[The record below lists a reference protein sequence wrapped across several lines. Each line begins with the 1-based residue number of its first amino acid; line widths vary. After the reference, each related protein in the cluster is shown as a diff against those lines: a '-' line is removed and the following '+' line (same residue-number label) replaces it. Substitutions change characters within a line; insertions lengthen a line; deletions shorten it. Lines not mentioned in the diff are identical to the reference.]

1 MSQVVIQVEKVT
13 LAFPRTRVH
22 LKPFEKSVAG
32 LFKRRPK
39 SESHYVALN
48 EVSLTVKKG
57 EVVGLVGRNG
67 AGKSTLLRV
76 IAGIYR
82 PDSGIART
90 RGRVSLLS
98 GLGAGFNVNLSGRE
112 NAYLY
117 GSILGH
123 NRGVMDR
130 LMDGIIEFADIGE
143 FIDQPLR
150 TYSSGM
156 RARLGFATA
165 SAVMPETLLID
176 EVMAVGDEDF
186 KEKSTRRIN
195 EMMKEARTV
204 VIASHSAATMQEL
217 CTRAVLVQKGRIVV
231 EGEVG
236 QVLDAYAGSRKP
248 SPGVKATAAR

>member
-1 MSQVVIQVEKVT
+1 MSQVVIQVDNVT

-22 LKPFEKSVAG
+22 LKPFEKTVAG
-32 LFKRRPK
+32 LFRRRPK
-39 SESHYVALN
+39 AESHYVALN
-48 EVSLTVKKG
+48 GVSLTVARG
-57 EVVGLVGRNG
+57 EVVGLIGKNG

-82 PDSGIART
+82 PDSGTSRI

-123 NRGVMDR
+123 SRGVMDR
-130 LMDGIIEFADIGE
+130 LMDSIVDFADLGE

-176 EVMAVGDEDF
+176 EVMAVGDADF

-195 EMMKEARTV
+195 DMMKEARTV
-204 VIASHSAATMQEL
+204 VIASHSTSTMQEL
-217 CTRAVLVQKGRIVV
+217 CTRAVLVEKGRIVM

-236 QVLDAYAGSRKP
+236 KVLDAYAGARKRSK
-248 SPGVKATAAR
+248 SPGVQAVR

>member
-1 MSQVVIQVEKVT
+1 MSQLVIQVENVT

-22 LKPFEKSVAG
+22 LKSFEKTVAG
-32 LFKRRPK
+32 LLRRRPK
-39 SESHYVALN
+39 SDTHYVALN
-48 EVSLTVKKG
+48 DVSLTVARG
-57 EVVGLVGRNG
+57 EVVGLIGRNG

-82 PDSGIART
+82 PDSGTART

-123 NRGVMDR
+123 SRAVMDQ
-130 LMDGIIEFADIGE
+130 LMDSIIEFADLGE

-165 SAVMPETLLID
+165 SSVMPETLLID
-176 EVMAVGDEDF
+176 EVMAVGDADF

-195 EMMKEARTV
+195 EMLKDARTV
-204 VIASHSAATMQEL
+204 VLASHSTSTMQEL
-217 CTRAVLVQKGRIVV
+217 CTRAVLVEKGRIVM

-236 QVLDAYAGSRKP
+236 KVLDAYAGARKRP
-248 SPGVKATAAR
+248 KSPGVKAVR

>member
-1 MSQVVIQVEKVT
+1 MSKLVIQVENVT

-32 LFKRRPK
+32 LFRRRPK
-39 SESHYVALN
+39 AESHYVALDD
-48 EVSLTVKKG
+48 VSLSVAQG
-57 EVVGLVGRNG
+57 EVVGLVGKNG

-82 PDSGIART
+82 PDSGTART

-123 NRGVMDR
+123 SRTVMDR
-130 LMDGIIEFADIGE
+130 LMDSIIDFADLGE

-165 SAVMPETLLID
+165 SAVLPETLLID
-176 EVMAVGDEDF
+176 EVMAVGDLDF
-186 KEKSTRRIN
+186 KERSTRRIN

-204 VIASHSAATMQEL
+204 VIASHSTSTMQEL
-217 CTRAVLVQKGRIVV
+217 CTRAVLVEKGRIVMV
-231 EGEVG
+231 GEVG
-236 QVLDAYAGSRKP
+236 KVLDAYVRTRKQLP
-248 SPGVKATAAR
+248 EVQAKAAR

>member
-1 MSQVVIQVEKVT
+1 
-13 LAFPRTRVH
+13 
-22 LKPFEKSVAG
+22 
-32 LFKRRPK
+32 
-39 SESHYVALN
+39 
-48 EVSLTVKKG
+48 
-57 EVVGLVGRNG
+57 
-67 AGKSTLLRV
+67 V

-82 PDSGIART
+82 PDTGTALT

-123 NRGVMDR
+123 SRTVMDR
-130 LMDGIIEFADIGE
+130 LMDSIIDFADIGE

-165 SAVMPETLLID
+165 SSVMPETLLID
-176 EVMAVGDEDF
+176 EVMAVGDSDF

-195 EMMKEARTV
+195 EMLSEARTV
-204 VIASHSAATMQEL
+204 VMASHSNGTMMEL
-217 CTRAVLVQKGRIVV
+217 CTRAVWVERGRILMS
-231 EGEVG
+231 GDVG
-236 QVLDAYAGSRKP
+236 KVLDAYEGARKP
-248 SPGVKATAAR
+248 KSGVKAVR

>member
-1 MSQVVIQVEKVT
+1 MSDVVIRVEDVT

-22 LKPFEKSVAG
+22 LKSFEKSVAG
-32 LFKRRPK
+32 LFKRKPR
-39 SESHYVALN
+39 SETHFVALEN
-48 EVSLTVKKG
+48 VSLTVKQG

-82 PDSGIART
+82 PDSGTVRT

-98 GLGAGFNVNLSGRE
+98 GLGAGFNVQLSGRE

-123 NRGVMDR
+123 SRSVIDR
-130 LMDGIIEFADIGE
+130 LMDSIIDFADLGD

-165 SAVMPETLLID
+165 SAVMAETLLID
-176 EVMAVGDEDF
+176 EVMAVGDADF

-195 EMMKEARTV
+195 EMMRDARTV
-204 VIASHSAATMQEL
+204 VIASHSNATMMEL
-217 CTRAVLVQKGRIVV
+217 CTRAVLVERGRIVMS
-231 EGEVG
+231 GEVAE
-236 QVLDAYAGSRKP
+236 VLDAYAGRKRP
-248 SPGVKATAAR
+248 PGVKAVR

>member
-1 MSQVVIQVEKVT
+1 MSKVVIRVENVT

-22 LKPFEKSVAG
+22 LKPFEKTVAG

-39 SESHYVALN
+39 SESHFVALDD
-48 EVSLTVKKG
+48 VSFTVEQG

-82 PDSGIART
+82 PDSGKALT

-123 NRGVMDR
+123 SRTVMDR
-130 LMDGIIEFADIGE
+130 LMDSIIEFADIGD

-176 EVMAVGDEDF
+176 EVMAVGDADF

-195 EMMKEARTV
+195 EMLSEARTV
-204 VIASHSAATMQEL
+204 VVASHSTSTMLEL
-217 CTRAVLVQKGRIVV
+217 CTRAVLVERGRILMSGDVAK
-231 EGEVG
+231 
-236 QVLDAYAGSRKP
+236 VLDAYEGARKP
-248 SPGVKATAAR
+248 KSGVKAVR

>member
-1 MSQVVIQVEKVT
+1 MSQVVIQVENVT

-22 LKPFEKSVAG
+22 LKPFEKTVAG
-32 LFKRRPK
+32 LFRRRPK
-39 SESHYVALN
+39 EESHYVALN
-48 EVSLTVKKG
+48 DVSLSVSRG
-57 EVVGLVGRNG
+57 EVVGLIGKNG

-82 PDSGIART
+82 PDRGRSRI

-123 NRGVMDR
+123 SRTVMDR
-130 LMDGIIEFADIGE
+130 LMDSIIDFADLGE

-165 SAVMPETLLID
+165 SSVMPETLLID
-176 EVMAVGDEDF
+176 EVMAVGDADF
-186 KEKSTRRIN
+186 KEKSTNRIN
-195 EMMKEARTV
+195 EMLREARTV
-204 VIASHSAATMQEL
+204 VLASHSTTTMQEL
-217 CTRAVLVQKGRIVV
+217 CTRAVLVEKGRIVM

-236 QVLDAYAGSRKP
+236 TVLDAYAGARKKAP
-248 SPGVKATAAR
+248 AGGVKAVR

>member
-1 MSQVVIQVEKVT
+1 MSKVVIRVENVT

-22 LKPFEKSVAG
+22 LKPFEKTVAG

-39 SESHYVALN
+39 SESHFVALN
-48 EVSLTVKKG
+48 DVSLTVEQG

-82 PDSGIART
+82 PDSGTART

-123 NRGVMDR
+123 SRTVIDR
-130 LMDGIIEFADIGE
+130 LMDSIIEFADIGD

-176 EVMAVGDEDF
+176 EVMAVGDADF
-186 KEKSTRRIN
+186 REKSTRRIN
-195 EMMKEARTV
+195 EMLGEARTV
-204 VIASHSAATMQEL
+204 VVASHSTSTMLEL
-217 CTRAVLVQKGRIVV
+217 CTRAVLVERGRILMSGDVAK
-231 EGEVG
+231 
-236 QVLDAYAGSRKP
+236 VLDAYEGARKP
-248 SPGVKATAAR
+248 KAGVKAVR

>member
-1 MSQVVIQVEKVT
+1 MSKVVIRVENVT

-22 LKPFEKSVAG
+22 LKPFEKSLAG
-32 LFKRRPK
+32 LFKRR
-39 SESHYVALN
+39 SAAESHYVALN
-48 EVSLTVKKG
+48 DVSLTVEQG
-57 EVVGLVGRNG
+57 EVLGLVGKNG

-82 PDSGIART
+82 PDRGTAHI

-123 NRGVMDR
+123 SRTVIDR
-130 LMDGIIEFADIGE
+130 LMDSIIEFADLGE

-165 SAVMPETLLID
+165 SAVLPETLLID
-176 EVMAVGDEDF
+176 EVMAVGDADF
-186 KEKSTRRIN
+186 KEKSSRRIN

-204 VIASHSAATMQEL
+204 VIASHSTSTMQEL
-217 CTRAVLVQKGRIVV
+217 CTRAVLVEKGRIVMS
-231 EGEVG
+231 GEVG
-236 QVLDAYAGSRKP
+236 KVLDAYAGARKP
-248 SPGVKATAAR
+248 SPGVKAKAVR

>member
-1 MSQVVIQVEKVT
+1 MSQVVIEVANVT

-22 LKPFEKSVAG
+22 LKPFEKTLAG
-32 LFKRRPK
+32 LFRKRPAA
-39 SESHYVALN
+39 ETHYVALN
-48 EVSLTVKKG
+48 DVSLTVARG
-57 EVVGLVGRNG
+57 EVVGLVGKNG

-82 PDSGIART
+82 PDSGTARI
-90 RGRVSLLS
+90 RGRISLLS

-123 NRGVMDR
+123 SRTVMDR
-130 LMDGIIEFADIGE
+130 LMDSIIDFADLGE

-176 EVMAVGDEDF
+176 EVMAVGDADF

-195 EMMKEARTV
+195 ELMKEARTV
-204 VIASHSAATMQEL
+204 VIASHSTSTMREL
-217 CTRAVLVQKGRIVV
+217 CTRAVLVEKGRIVM

-236 QVLDAYAGSRKP
+236 TVLDAYAGARKKAP
-248 SPGVKATAAR
+248 AGVKAVR

>member
-1 MSQVVIQVEKVT
+1 MSKVVIRVENVT

-22 LKPFEKSVAG
+22 LKPFEKTVAS
-32 LFKRRPK
+32 LFRRRPAA
-39 SESHYVALN
+39 ESHYVALN
-48 EVSLTVKKG
+48 DVSLTVEQG
-57 EVVGLVGRNG
+57 EVVGLIGKNG

-82 PDSGIART
+82 PDSGTAHT

-123 NRGVMDR
+123 SRTVMDR
-130 LMDGIIEFADIGE
+130 LMDSIVEFADLGE

-176 EVMAVGDEDF
+176 EVMAVGDADF
-186 KEKSTRRIN
+186 KEKSIRRIN
-195 EMMKEARTV
+195 EMMREARTV
-204 VIASHSAATMQEL
+204 VIASHSTSTMREL
-217 CTRAVLVQKGRIVV
+217 CTRAVLVEKGRIVMS
-231 EGEVG
+231 GEVG
-236 QVLDAYAGSRKP
+236 VVLDAYAGTRKP
-248 SPGVKATAAR
+248 SPGVKAKAAR

>member
-1 MSQVVIQVEKVT
+1 VSDVVIDVQNVT

-22 LKPFEKSVAG
+22 LKPFEKTLAG
-32 LFKRRPK
+32 LFRRRPRE
-39 SESHYVALN
+39 ESHYVALDD
-48 EVSLTVKKG
+48 VSFTVERG
-57 EVVGLVGRNG
+57 EVVGLIGKNG

-82 PDSGIART
+82 PDTGIART

-123 NRGVMDR
+123 SRTVMDR
-130 LMDGIIEFADIGE
+130 LMDSIIEFADLGD

-165 SAVMPETLLID
+165 SSVMPETLLID
-176 EVMAVGDEDF
+176 EVMAVGDADF

-195 EMMKEARTV
+195 EMLSEARTV
-204 VIASHSAATMQEL
+204 VVASHSTSTMQEL
-217 CTRAVLVQKGRIVV
+217 CTRAVLVDKGRILMS
-231 EGEVG
+231 GEVG
-236 QVLDAYAGSRKP
+236 KVLDAYDGARKKP
-248 SPGVKATAAR
+248 KPGVKAVR